1 MIPRIALAWLAVL
14 LAVPLATGR
23 DEPKKDEPKKDEKP
37 ATAKEQYTALVK
49 EFNAERQKLIPE
61 INKAKGE
68 EQQKLL
74 DKYYGAGKEYAG
86 KFLKLAEDNPKDPV
100 ATDALFWV
108 LQNGGTESKKAE
120 AKVVGL
126 IADMKLADLRRS
138 VTPLFTAP
146 AAVVE
151 AVAARVEKEEKDPLV
166 PDVLGWLATTR
177 SPSPKA
183 AEIMKAATD
192 RLVDKYPDSPA
203 VGRICQT
210 LARSR
215 AAKDADLLKSIADK
229 SKNPAVK
236 AEAVYALGQQKSNVI
251 DGLADK
257 PAELEKVAAEADKL
271 MAEAVDLFAQA
282 MLTARKDAAQ
292 NELTAFRTIRVGK
305 EAPEIKAEDLDGKE
319 FKLSDYRGKVV
330 MLDFW
335 GHW

>member
-1 MIPRIALAWLAVL
+1 VIPRIALAWLAVL

-146 AAVVE
+146 AARRGGGGRAGRKGGEGSAGAGRTRLAGHHPV
-151 AVAARVEKEEKDPLV
+151 AVAEGGRDHEGGHRPAGREV
-166 PDVLGWLATTR
+166 P
-177 SPSPKA
+177 
-183 AEIMKAATD
+183 
-192 RLVDKYPDSPA
+192 
-203 VGRICQT
+203 
-210 LARSR
+210 
-215 AAKDADLLKSIADK
+215 
-229 SKNPAVK
+229 
-236 AEAVYALGQQKSNVI
+236 
-251 DGLADK
+251 
-257 PAELEKVAAEADKL
+257 
-271 MAEAVDLFAQA
+271 
-282 MLTARKDAAQ
+282 
-292 NELTAFRTIRVGK
+292 
-305 EAPEIKAEDLDGKE
+305 
-319 FKLSDYRGKVV
+319 
-330 MLDFW
+330 
-335 GHW
+335 